1 MEGTTAEARG
11 YNRRPVREG
20 GRRRRIEGRTEGGGV
35 IALERGRERNRGFRR
50 GQVTGRAAVLG
61 R

>member
-1 MEGTTAEARG
+1 M
-11 YNRRPVREG
+11 REG